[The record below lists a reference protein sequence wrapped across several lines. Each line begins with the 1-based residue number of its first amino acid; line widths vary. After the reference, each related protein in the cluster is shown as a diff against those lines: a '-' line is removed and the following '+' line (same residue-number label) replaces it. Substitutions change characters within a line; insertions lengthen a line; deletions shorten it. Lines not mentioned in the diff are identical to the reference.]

1 MLHRTEINR
10 KMTMNDKDLEGGAQ
24 ELLEDTD
31 PLTDW
36 SD

>member
-1 MLHRTEINR
+1 
-10 KMTMNDKDLEGGAQ
+10 MNDKDLEGGAQ

-36 SD
+36 SDWGKTTKKSE